1 MARTSKRKESKNSK
15 TPINQDILTKL
26 GLNQSYVSLALGIA
40 VVLIIGFLALFFLRD
55 KNGLQNVSIRDI
67 LTGDRDA
74 QDEQVDNAP
83 KEYIVK
89 DGDNLW
95 MIAENHYK
103 SGYNWID
110 IAKANNL
117 TDPNLIEAG
126 QKLNIPQNVKVIIPL
141 GQGQALIAGTSYT
154 TVDGDTLWDICVR
167 AYGDGYKWVEV
178 ADFNKLPNPDII
190 PVGTVLSIPR

>member
-154 TVDGDTLWDICVR
+154 TVDGDTLWDISVR

>member
-26 GLNQSYVSLALGIA
+26 GLNQSYVSLVLGIA

-154 TVDGDTLWDICVR
+154 TVDGDTLWDISVR

>member
-1 MARTSKRKESKNSK
+1 M
-15 TPINQDILTKL
+15 
-26 GLNQSYVSLALGIA
+26 
-40 VVLIIGFLALFFLRD
+40 
-55 KNGLQNVSIRDI
+55 SIRDI

-154 TVDGDTLWDICVR
+154 TVDGDTLWDISVR